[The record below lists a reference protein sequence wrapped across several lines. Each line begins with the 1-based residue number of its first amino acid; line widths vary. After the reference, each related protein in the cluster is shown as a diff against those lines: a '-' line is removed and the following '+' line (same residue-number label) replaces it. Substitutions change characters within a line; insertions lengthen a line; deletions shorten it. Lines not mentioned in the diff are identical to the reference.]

1 MSHCL
6 NIVWGKKTGAE
17 RQSTHTLKQEAT
29 YEEDRGKGHNTSTL
43 TVYDPQ
49 AEWMQS
55 LDAVSLTGEEII
67 NQ

>member
-1 MSHCL
+1 MAHCL
-6 NIVWGKKTGAE
+6 NIVWEKKQEQRGKA
-17 RQSTHTLKQEAT
+17 RTLKQEAT